1 MTRPRARWTIALL
14 LAGALLG
21 GCIVPVVP
29 GPGPGRHWHY
39 HHHDWR

>member
-1 MTRPRARWTIALL
+1 MTRRTARWTIALAL
-14 LAGALLG
+14 TGALLG
-21 GCIVPVVP
+21 GFFVPVEV